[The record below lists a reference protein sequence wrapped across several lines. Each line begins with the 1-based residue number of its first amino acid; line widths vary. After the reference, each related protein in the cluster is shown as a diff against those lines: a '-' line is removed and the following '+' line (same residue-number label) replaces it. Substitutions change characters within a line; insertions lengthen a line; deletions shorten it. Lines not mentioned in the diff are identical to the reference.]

1 MERQNQKT
9 VILTVGIVI
18 MLIGGCGG
26 QEQNISQQD
35 MSKSDMIKRERLITA
50 ENKRLTREIE
60 KQREQLAKR
69 LPEEN
74 AIEENKKLRQTIEKL
89 NAQVERLEGEVK
101 ELKGTK
107 KYKKLKEVMTMEETI
122 RDLSVNALKDF
133 EEITKLREENG
144 NLQTEIAELKKE
156 LETHREP
163 TPPPH
168 TD

>member
-1 MERQNQKT
+1 MGRQNQKT
-9 VILTVGIVI
+9 VILTVGIII

-26 QEQNISQQD
+26 QEQED
-35 MSKSDMIKRERLITA
+35 LSKSDMIKRERLMAA

-60 KQREQLAKR
+60 KQKEQLAKR

-89 NAQVERLEGEVK
+89 NAQVKRLEEEVK

-107 KYKKLKEVMTMEETI
+107 KYKKLEEVMEMEKTI
-122 RDLSVNALKDF
+122 RDLSGNALKDF

-156 LETHREP
+156 LETHKEP
-163 TPPPH
+163 APPPH